1 MKNPWVLLLGLAV
14 VYALSLFVYFSS
26 FQNQAHRWHA
36 DKLFHLAG
44 GFLIAA
50 LAASFFQTERWW
62 VLGLAVLLVGIGWE
76 ALELFVNPW
85 TYELTSP
92 KEVLDMRDA
101 LGDIIGDV
109 LGGFAFWIT
118 IAGLK

>member
-26 FQNQAHRWHA
+26 FQSQAQRWHV
-36 DKLFHLAG
+36 DKLFHFAG

-50 LAASFFQTERWW
+50 FAASFFQTERWW
-62 VLGLAVLLVGIGWE
+62 VLGLAALLVGIGWE
-76 ALELFVNPW
+76 VLELFVNPW